1 MRRLF
6 APDTRFTTLAVLTT
20 GAVLAIKW
28 RALAQAAHNL
38 LVPLGSSFSLAS
50 LAAALAVATASI
62 VVQRRRRGRRTNL
75 RLLRRALF
83 PRWLTHSASTRT
95 DIGFLVLNN
104 LATGALIG
112 WALISLP
119 AVGGLVTRTLTAHFG
134 PPPAPCLPPFATD
147 IAVSVVLFLAYE
159 FAYWLDHF
167 VSHKIPLFWEFH
179 RVHHTAETLTPLTV
193 FRIHPVESI
202 KFYNI
207 GVLVMA
213 PAGACAAW
221 LAGRPGQGLTLGGAN
236 IFFIALLFVTGH
248 LQHSHVWIAATGWLG
263 RLFASPAHH
272 QLHHSTNPAHF
283 GHNLG
288 SGLAVFDWMFGT
300 LLIPTAERQH
310 LVFGVEPG
318 LSDPHTVTGALV
330 TPFVRAARLLP
341 RATHRATTPATT
353 EAQPVS

>member
-20 GAVLAIKW
+20 LPVLAIKW
-28 RALAQAAHNL
+28 RALAQAAHDL
-38 LVPLGSSFSLAS
+38 FLPLSSAFSLAS
-50 LAAALAVATASI
+50 LAAALAIAAASI
-62 VVQRRRRGRRTNL
+62 AVQRRSRGRRTSL
-75 RLLRRALF
+75 ALLRRALF

-95 DIGFLVLNN
+95 DLGFLALNN

-119 AVGGLVTRTLTAHFG
+119 AIGGCVTHALTTRFG
-134 PPPAPCLPPFATD
+134 PPPAPRLPAAATD
-147 IAVSVVLFLAYE
+147 IAVAIVLFLAYE

-167 VSHKIPLFWEFH
+167 ISHKIPLFWEFH

-213 PAGACAAW
+213 PAGACAAY
-221 LAGRPGQGLTLGGAN
+221 LAGRPGQGLTLDGAN

-288 SGLAVFDWMFGT
+288 SGLAVFDWAFGT
-300 LLIPTAERQH
+300 LLIPTAKRQH

-318 LSDPHTVTGALV
+318 QASPHTITGALV
-330 TPFVRAARLLP
+330 TPFVRAARVCAG
-341 RATHRATTPATT
+341 RSA
-353 EAQPVS
+353 